1 MRSCSIRILPHKN
14 EQTRKARCNIY
25 IYIFEDGRIG
35 VSHQAPRGHDLTLIG
50 YGELTVLQC
59 TGINPVPSNII
70 VQEVM
75 EDEKLQPLPVAKLE
89 QCEEGEWHYL
99 EGHE

>member
-1 MRSCSIRILPHKN
+1 ML
-14 EQTRKARCNIY
+14 RCVAMQP
-25 IYIFEDGRIG
+25 EA
-35 VSHQAPRGHDLTLIG
+35 VQ
-50 YGELTVLQC
+50 
-59 TGINPVPSNII
+59 IN